1 MSRFEAMW
9 GLDWMITGVPCG
21 FRNTST
27 RDRTAVKQDAAPA
40 LQTDLHVI
48 ATQPPNLPVAVT
60 RGNPTVIT
68 PPMYPA
74 YSGIQSVGIG
84 KTMLL

>member
-1 MSRFEAMW
+1 MSSMSRFEAMW

-21 FRNTST
+21 FRNTSA

-48 ATQPPNLPVAVT
+48 ATQPVT

>member
-21 FRNTST
+21 FRNTSA

-60 RGNPTVIT
+60 RANPTVIT